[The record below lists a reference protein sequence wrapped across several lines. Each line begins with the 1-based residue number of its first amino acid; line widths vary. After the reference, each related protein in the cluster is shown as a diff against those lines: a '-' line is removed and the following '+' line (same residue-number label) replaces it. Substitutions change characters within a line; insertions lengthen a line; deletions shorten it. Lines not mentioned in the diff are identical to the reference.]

1 MICLKKTLILM
12 AAISICQQTR
22 SQNVEEIKKKFPGTE
37 AVILNSNM
45 SYKIKI
51 KDGKPVVE
59 SNDLQQLL
67 FLSSNAGAYMG
78 RYGFSHSSFHRLLD
92 YEAYTQTPE
101 NKKIKVTDFKTSD
114 DQRGSVFYDDVK
126 ETLFDFPGVAAGSI
140 GTLKLNYAHED
151 AHLLSPFYFSRRIP
165 VINSQVSISFP
176 KDMKIKYL
184 LKGNDTSVIKMN
196 TDSRRNEITYTFSVK
211 DLPAENRYP
220 DAPDNAWYSP
230 HVIFYIENYK
240 DEDGKTI
247 SYLANTNDLF
257 ELDKDYV
264 KNINKEVGPALQ
276 HVIDSLTDKVNNNEE
291 KARKIYNW
299 VQQNIKYVAFEAGME
314 GFVPRDANLICNR
327 RFGDCKDMSSIL
339 TTMLNKAGVPAYYT
353 WIGTRDIPYRY
364 TEVPTT
370 IVDNHM
376 ICTIRLNDKYI
387 FLDGTD
393 PFCVFGIPPYAIQD
407 KEALV
412 MMNDK
417 EYKIITVPVIPKDK
431 NVFIDST
438 IINLNDKEIS
448 GTISQNMQG
457 YFAESMN
464 ATLTYT
470 DQKDWNEKLKA
481 NFNRGSNK
489 FNLISLEVGDR
500 SDKNKIRISG
510 KYKLLDYAKKLADEY
525 YINLNLIRHFEH
537 QEIDYPKR
545 KIPIES
551 SFLYTKRYVIVL
563 NIPDGYK
570 ISYLPSGKSFHNEVW
585 GFDLSYDQKAQQ
597 VIYTLQFDNN
607 QLLLTPDKFE
617 AWNKVLENLLPLY
630 KESVSLEKK

>member
-1 MICLKKTLILM
+1 MNSKRILILALTVCIITQ
-12 AAISICQQTR
+12 AA
-22 SQNVEEIKKKFPGTE
+22 SQDVDEIKKKFPGTE
-37 AVILNSNM
+37 AVVLNSNM
-45 SYKIKI
+45 NYKIKI
-51 KDGKPVVE
+51 KEGKPVVE
-59 SNDLQQLL
+59 SNDFQQLL

-101 NKKIKVTDFKTSD
+101 NKKIKVSDFKTSD

-126 ETLFDFPGVAAGSI
+126 ETIFDFPGVTAGSI

-151 AHLLSPFYFSRRIP
+151 PHLLSPFYFSRRIP

-184 LKGNDTSVIKMN
+184 LRGYDTSVIKIN
-196 TDSRRNEITYTFSVK
+196 TETKRNEVIYTFSVK

-240 DEDGKTI
+240 DDDGNTV
-247 SYLANTNDLF
+247 SYLANVNDLF
-257 ELDKDYV
+257 ELDKEYV
-264 KNINKEVGPALQ
+264 KNINKEVGPELQ
-276 HVIDSLTDKVNNNEE
+276 HVIDSLTKNTKTDEE
-291 KARKIYNW
+291 KARRIYSW
-299 VQQNIKYVAFEAGME
+299 VQNNIKYVAFEAGME

-339 TTMLNKAGVPAYYT
+339 TTMLNKAGVTAYYT
-353 WIGTRDIPYRY
+353 WIGTRDIPYKY

-376 ICTIRLNDKYI
+376 ICTIKLGDKYV

-393 PFCVFGIPPYAIQD
+393 PFCVFGLPPNAIQD
-407 KEALV
+407 KEALL
-412 MMNDK
+412 MISDK
-417 EYKIITVPVIPKDK
+417 EYKILTVPVIAKDK
-431 NVFIDST
+431 NLFVDST
-438 IINLNDKEIS
+438 TININDKEIS
-448 GTISQNMQG
+448 GTISQNLQG

-470 DQKDWNEKLKA
+470 DQKDWNERLKG

-489 FNLISLEVGDR
+489 FILSSLEIGDR
-500 SDKNKIRISG
+500 SDKNKIRLTG
-510 KYKLLDYAKKLADEY
+510 KYKLLDYAKKIGDEY

-537 QEIDYPKR
+537 EEIDYPKR
-545 KIPIES
+545 KAPIES
-551 SFLYTKRYVIVL
+551 SFLFAKKFIVIL

-570 ISYLPSGKSFHNEVW
+570 ISYLPSGKSFHNDVW
-585 GFDLSYDQKAQQ
+585 GFDLTYEQKGQQ
-597 VIYTLQFDNN
+597 VIYTIQFDNN

-617 AWNKVLENLLPLY
+617 AWNKVLENLVPLY